1 MLPGV
6 RDDLNGLSADESKH
20 YTKGDDGKFYL
31 DAGGMV
37 LKNKV
42 ESKLEEGNKKR
53 SELSSE
59 IEKLQA
65 QLKGSI
71 SLEEHKK
78 LQGMLDDLEN
88 GKGGEKFKAHV
99 DREIG
104 KFKTQY
110 EEQLK
115 AAREEG
121 LKYKSEAEK
130 AQNGLKSYRI
140 RQEVA
145 QEALT
150 AGVNKKGL
158 NKYLDLVEREFEV
171 IKDAQG
177 NEKVVPVKRNFDG
190 TFTPLIGD
198 DFSEQK
204 ISNYIGKA
212 HKSGELDMFFA
223 QPSGGGALG
232 NNGGSGRVAGN
243 TVFISREDAKDT
255 QKYKAA
261 SESAKKAGQE
271 LQIEPEQTR

>member
-6 RDDLNGLSADESKH
+6 RDDLNGLDPKEAQH

-37 LKNKV
+37 IKSKV
-42 ESKLEEGNKKR
+42 ESKLEEGNKRR
-53 SELSSE
+53 SELSAE
-59 IEKLQA
+59 IEKLQS
-65 QLKGSI
+65 QLKNSI
-71 SLEEHKK
+71 SADEHKK
-78 LQGMLDDLEN
+78 LQSMLDDLEN

-99 DREIG
+99 DREIN

-115 AAREEG
+115 AAKEEG
-121 LKYKSEAEK
+121 LKYKGEAEN
-130 AQNGLKSYRI
+130 AQKSLKSYRI
-140 RQEVA
+140 RQEIG

-150 AGVNKKGL
+150 AGINKKGL
-158 NKYLDLVEREFEV
+158 SRYLDLVEKEFDV

-177 NEKVVPVKRNFDG
+177 NEKVVPVKRNSDG
-190 TFTPLIGD
+190 SVTPLIGD
-198 DFSEQK
+198 DFSERK
-204 ISNYIGKA
+204 ISDYIAKT
-212 HKSGELDMFFA
+212 HKSGELDMFFV

-232 NNGGSGRVAGN
+232 NNGGSGRTSGN

-255 QKYKAA
+255 QKYKTA
-261 SESAKKAGQE
+261 SEAAKKAGQE